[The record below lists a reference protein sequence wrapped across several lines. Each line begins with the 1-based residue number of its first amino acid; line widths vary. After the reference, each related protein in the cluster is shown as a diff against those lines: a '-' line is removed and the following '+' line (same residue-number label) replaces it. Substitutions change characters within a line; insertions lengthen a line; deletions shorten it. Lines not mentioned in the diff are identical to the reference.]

1 MQQSQEEN
9 VTHAQQSYDSLQS
22 LEEVWKTY
30 SWFQQ
35 MRTEHPVSY
44 SEETKMWQ
52 IFRYEDVNHVITDY
66 ANFSSSIMGAAET
79 SVLKDTLVASDPP
92 NHRKLRNLVNQ
103 AFTPRSVARLSGRVT
118 EITQELLDEVRQRGT
133 MDVISELAFPLPAK
147 VIAEMLGVP
156 SEDWDIFKRWALI
169 GDTESFAQDSSTN
182 ELSLKRELSTYFTEL
197 LQERRR
203 TPRED
208 LITSLLQAKV
218 DGEQLS
224 EKEIINFCIL
234 LLLAGQETTKNLIAN
249 SILCF
254 TDHPAAMEQLIRD
267 PALMPSAIEEV
278 LRYLSPVWQLV
289 RMSTKDIELAGQHI
303 PAYQPVLAWLA
314 SANRDSAQFPDP
326 DRFDIRRTPNRHIDF
341 GHGIHFCVGAPLAR
355 LEAQIALPMMLEQ
368 LKGLQRVKEVPVN
381 VSRGLVFII
390 RNLPVRFERA

>member
-1 MQQSQEEN
+1 MQRAQQEN
-9 VTHAQQSYDSLQS
+9 IKRTQQSYNHLQS
-22 LEEVWKTY
+22 LEEILQTY
-30 SWFQQ
+30 SWFEQ

-44 SEETKMWQ
+44 VEETKMWQ
-52 IFRYEDVNHVITDY
+52 IFRYEDINHVVTNY
-66 ANFSSSIMGAAET
+66 ADFSSSLMGASET
-79 SVLKDTLVASDPP
+79 SVLKDTLVATDPP
-92 NHRKLRNLVNQ
+92 DHRKLRNLVNQ
-103 AFTPRSVARLSGRVT
+103 AFTPRSVARLSSRVT
-118 EITQELLDEVRQRGT
+118 EITQELLDEVRERGK
-133 MDVISELAFPLPAK
+133 MDVISDLAFPLPAK

-169 GDTESFAQDSSTN
+169 GDTESTADDDGTN
-182 ELSLKRELSTYFTEL
+182 ELTLKQELSTYFTQL

-203 TPRED
+203 IPRED
-208 LITSLLQAKV
+208 LITSLTQAKV
-218 DGEQLS
+218 DDEQLS

-254 TDHPAAMEQLIRD
+254 TDHPDAMEQLIRE

-278 LRYLSPVWQLV
+278 LRYLPPAWYVV
-289 RMSTKDIELAGQHI
+289 RLTTKDIELAGQHI

-314 SANRDSAQFPDP
+314 SANRDAAQFPDP
-326 DRFDIRRTPNRHIDF
+326 DRFDIQRTPNRHIAF

-355 LEAQIALPMMLEQ
+355 LEAQIALPMILEQ
-368 LKGLQRVKEVPVN
+368 LKGLQRVKEVPIK

-390 RNLPVRFERA
+390 RNLPVTFEI